1 MRGPLGIELRG
12 LSIRASGEA
21 QGKAPGRART
31 LFEGLDLE
39 VRPGGAAV
47 LTGSSGTG
55 KSSLLRAVMGFFRP
69 DAGQVLI
76 GGETLNT
83 TSVWW
88 IRRHMAY
95 VPQEPRL
102 GRGVV
107 EEVLR
112 RPFSYWA
119 AGDRAFDHTHAL
131 DVFGELLLDEAL
143 LEAELR
149 ELSGGERQ
157 RVAIALAL
165 MLDRQVLVLD
175 EPTSALDKKSRKA
188 VSEAIKKREGLTLF
202 ASSHDDGFLTLADTV
217 IDLSK
222 AGEAK

>member
-1 MRGPLGIELRG
+1 MREPLGIELRG
-12 LSIRASGEA
+12 LSIRASSEA

-47 LTGSSGTG
+47 LTGLSGTG

-112 RPFSYWA
+112 KPFSHWA
-119 AGDRAFDHTHAL
+119 AGDRAFDHTQAL

-188 VSEAIKKREGLTLF
+188 VSEAIKNREGLTLF